1 MVRFF
6 LNSQVFN
13 NPADW
18 AGFSTSF
25 KRDYEKRIISV
36 QYTDTITFSGAA
48 HDYILSVKQADGY
61 CAEIDLRTEEQCGN
75 GAWNVMARG
84 KVIMADCEW
93 NETKCTVQCSV
104 VDNGIG
110 ARVANN
116 KKVPVSPLADK
127 SKNDVTITPVT
138 PIDLT
143 MFNTAGANISGTR
156 RVFDWFLSLQHALA
170 YITDGSVTITSDWY
184 ANLPDDEKYAVAV
197 VPELRTAG
205 FNVPRI
211 AWTFDDLFTEMSKKH
226 NLWLFAT
233 EDSAGNAKLILEPEP
248 YFLGTGISNTVL
260 NIEDLIRK
268 TDIERLYA
276 TVDVGSED
284 GIVELGSAN
293 PLPFVVL
300 NGFSKETFHFSGVC
314 NTDASL
320 DLVNKWI
327 IDTNVI
333 YQIIQEN
340 NEDFDKNIALVQYTA
355 STSKATR
362 SRYLFPGS
370 NPYLYNER
378 LLNYNVVG
386 RFPLP
391 SSVGVNLAPGFDDS
405 FRAEYTDES
414 VAAITPWHMDYYYS
428 GAYPTYQLGFDNDY
442 DAPNFDVNNVWGSD
456 YTPGVPV
463 PILESDFKASA
474 QGAYVF
480 RLGIV
485 MDLFGVVPVVVDP
498 TYMITSFQKVSLRIY
513 AEVYDASATL
523 VQTITVGDTPYKYLY
538 GLYEADE
545 MTFTVSLDTD
555 YRVKILAKAMH
566 VGNIAGDGNDP
577 TEPQPDGNSDSE
589 GDVRLTLGVGSWIQ
603 TDKIANGGFVIP
615 PTSAQTES
623 FTFERYT
630 DANTWL
636 MMTRNPGF
644 QVVIDGNRKVY
655 PLDMKRKITGET
667 QYEMIKQP

>member
-6 LNSQVFN
+6 LNNQVFN
-13 NPADW
+13 DPGDW
-18 AGFSTSF
+18 EGFSTQF
-25 KRDYEKRIISV
+25 KRDYDKRIISV
-36 QYTDTITFSGAA
+36 QYTNRITFSGAA
-48 HDYILSVKQADGY
+48 YTYIQGVQEADGY
-61 CAEIDLRTEEQCGN
+61 CAEIDLRIEEQCGN
-75 GAWNVMARG
+75 GAWSVMARG

-116 KKVPVSPLADK
+116 KKVPVSPLSNL
-127 SKNDVTITPVT
+127 SKNNVSITPVP

-143 MFNTAGANISGTR
+143 VFNTAGADISGTR
-156 RVFDWFLSLQHALA
+156 RAFDWFLCMEQALA

-211 AWTFDDLFTEMSKKH
+211 AWTFDDLFTELSKKH
-226 NLWLFAT
+226 NLWIFAT

-276 TVDVGSED
+276 TVDIGSDD

-300 NGFSKETFHFSGVC
+300 TGFSKETFHFSGVC

-333 YQIIQEN
+333 YQIVQEN
-340 NEDFDKNIALVQYTA
+340 NEDFDKNIAIIQYTE

-370 NPYLYNER
+370 NPYLYNEQ

-391 SSVGVNLAPGFDDS
+391 SAVGVNLAPGFDDS

-414 VAAITPWHMDYYYS
+414 VAAITPWYMDYYYS
-428 GAYPTYQLGFDNDY
+428 GAYPIYQLGFDNDY
-442 DAPNFDVNNVWGSD
+442 DLPNFDVNNVWGPSI
-456 YTPGVPV
+456 TPGDPV
-463 PILESDFKASA
+463 PTSDGYFKASA
-474 QGAYVF
+474 QGAYSF
-480 RLGIV
+480 GLGVVVDITA
-485 MDLFGVVPVVVDP
+485 VVPVVINP
-498 TYMITSFQKVSLRIY
+498 TYGEVRFQLTAIRLY
-513 AEVYDASATL
+513 AQIYDATDTL
-523 VQTITVGDTPYKYLY
+523 VLTVTIGETPPRYLF
-538 GLYEADE
+538 GTYEADE
-545 MTFTVSLDTD
+545 FGFTVSLDTD
-555 YRVKILAKAMH
+555 YRVRFFARAIWK
-566 VGNIAGDGNDP
+566 GSIAGGGSDP
-577 TEPQPDGNSDSE
+577 TEPQPDGNSDYE
-589 GDVRLTLGVGSWIQ
+589 GDVRMTVGLTSWVH

-623 FTFERYT
+623 FTFDRYT
-630 DANTWL
+630 DANAWL
-636 MMTRNPGF
+636 SMTRNPGS
-644 QVVIDGNRKVY
+644 QVVIDGNRNVY
-655 PLDMKRKITGET
+655 PLTLRRKITGET

>member
-18 AGFSTSF
+18 EGFSTQF
-25 KRDYEKRIISV
+25 KRDYDKRIISV
-36 QYTDTITFSGAA
+36 QYTDRITFSGAA
-48 HDYILSVKQADGY
+48 HTYIQGVQQADGY
-61 CAEIDLRTEEQCGN
+61 CAEIDLRIEEQCGN
-75 GAWNVMARG
+75 GPWNVMARG

-116 KKVPVSPLADK
+116 KKVPVSPLSDL
-127 SKNDVTITPVT
+127 SKNNVSITPVP

-143 MFNTAGANISGTR
+143 MFNTAGADISGTR
-156 RVFDWFLSLQHALA
+156 RVFDWFLCMEQALA

-211 AWTFDDLFTEMSKKH
+211 AWTFDDLFTELSKKH

-233 EDSAGNAKLILEPEP
+233 EDSAGSAKLILEPEP
-248 YFLGTGISNTVL
+248 YFLGTSVSNTVL

-284 GIVELGSAN
+284 GIVELLVDN

-300 NGFSKETFHFSGVC
+300 LGFSKETFHFKGVC

-333 YQIIQEN
+333 YQIVEQG
-340 NEDFDKNIALVQYTA
+340 NEDFDKNFAIVQYTA
-355 STSKATR
+355 STSRATMGT
-362 SRYLFPGS
+362 YLFIGAT
-370 NPYLYNER
+370 PYLYNEQ
-378 LLNYNVVG
+378 LLNSNVLP

-391 SSVGVNLAPGFDDS
+391 SSVGVNYAPGIDDR
-405 FRAEYTDES
+405 FRAEHLYSSNSHADWEVSISFIYTPLE
-414 VAAITPWHMDYYYS
+414 
-428 GAYPTYQLGFDNDY
+428 YQIGFGNDW
-442 DAPNFDVNNVWGSD
+442 DSPNFDTNNTWGNGTAPFAPVTTANSLFTPTAQGVFVFNLNLVWSILGTYPNPNALNTYSEYRGCYITVKVKIYNSSDIEIGSYVFGTTPTQWVVGT
-456 YTPGVPV
+456 YTDSFSVPV
-463 PILESDFKASA
+463 SLSVGDYVKFFA
-474 QGAYVF
+474 QGYN
-480 RLGIV
+480 G
-485 MDLFGVVPVVVDP
+485 
-498 TYMITSFQKVSLRIY
+498 
-513 AEVYDASATL
+513 
-523 VQTITVGDTPYKYLY
+523 
-538 GLYEADE
+538 
-545 MTFTVSLDTD
+545 
-555 YRVKILAKAMH
+555 AKAYNYDLGAP
-566 VGNIAGDGNDP
+566 VGP
-577 TEPQPDGNSDSE
+577 T
-589 GDVRLTLGVGSWIQ
+589 
-603 TDKIANGGFVIP
+603 P
-615 PTSAQTES
+615 PTLSPAPGGRCIFNVSFGSYVETETVISGGVAVPTIASSTLTFS
-623 FTFERYT
+623 FSRFVSSGE
-630 DANTWL
+630 WL
-636 MMTRNPGF
+636 AMIQDPGAG
-644 QVVIDGNRKVY
+644 VMIDGARLVHA
-655 PLDMKRKITGET
+655 LDMRRKITGET
-667 QYEMIKQP
+667 QFEMIKQP